1 MSEYFVYA
9 AETPPSKLQGWVVQL
24 VMGVNIGHLIY
35 QYISRVDYN
44 KKFFIM
50 KIYFFWRCGFYV
62 DYVYYILVQ
71 YSQTT

>member
-1 MSEYFVYA
+1 MSEYFVYP

-50 KIYFFWRCGFYV
+50 KKYFFWR
-62 DYVYYILVQ
+62 
-71 YSQTT
+71 